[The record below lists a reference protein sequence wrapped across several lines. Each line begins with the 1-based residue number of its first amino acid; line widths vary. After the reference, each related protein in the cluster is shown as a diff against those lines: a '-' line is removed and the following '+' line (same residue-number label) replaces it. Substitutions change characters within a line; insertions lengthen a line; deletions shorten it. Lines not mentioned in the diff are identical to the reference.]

1 MKHVLAINPG
11 STSTKIALYEGKDSW
26 SLEEL
31 SHDELIIG
39 RDDAARL
46 PEPIDQLAFRA
57 AQIDAF
63 LQQSGSPELH
73 AVVGRGGITKPLEA
87 GSYAISP
94 PMVADLT
101 ASRYGNHASNL
112 GALLAKAIGD
122 SHGIPSLIVDPVG
135 VDQFEPLARYS
146 GWPALPRKSQVHA
159 LNMRSV
165 ARQACHDMGHTLD
178 DCNLVIAH
186 LGGGISIGPMRRGRL
201 IDVNNAM
208 DGGPF
213 SPQRAGTLPL
223 RGLVEL
229 AYGGQYP
236 SAKSLIDALT
246 RTGGLLAHLGTDD
259 ARDII
264 KRIDS
269 GDAKAEETYRA
280 MAYQIAKE
288 IGAMSTVLAGKV
300 DAIVLTGGLARP
312 PLSDW
317 VTESCGWI
325 APIKVIP
332 GERELL
338 ALAQAGARHVCE
350 GEPLREY

>member
-1 MKHVLAINPG
+1 MKRVLAINPG
-11 STSTKIALYEGKDSW
+11 STSTKIALYQGADSW
-26 SLEEL
+26 TLEEL
-31 SHDELIIG
+31 AHDELVIG
-39 RDDAARL
+39 RDDAVRL

-57 AQIDAF
+57 AQIDQF
-63 LQQSGSPELH
+63 LIGAGSPELH

-101 ASRYGNHASNL
+101 SSRYGNHASNL

-146 GWPALPRKSQVHA
+146 GWPALPRRSQVHA

-165 ARQACHDMGHTLD
+165 ARQVCHDLGGTLD
-178 DCNLVIAH
+178 DFNLVIAH
-186 LGGGISIGPMRRGRL
+186 LGGGISIGPMRHGRL

-229 AYGGQYP
+229 AYSGQYP
-236 SAKSLIDALT
+236 SAKSLIDTLT
-246 RTGGLLAHLGTDD
+246 RAGGLLAHLGTDD
-259 ARDII
+259 AREII
-264 KRIDS
+264 RRMAA

-288 IGAMSTVLAGKV
+288 IGAMATVLAGRV
-300 DAIVLTGGLARP
+300 DAIALTGGLARP

-317 VTESCGWI
+317 IAESCGWI

-338 ALAQAGARHVCE
+338 ALAQAAARHVCE

>member
-1 MKHVLAINPG
+1 MKRVLAINPG
-11 STSTKIALYEGKDSW
+11 STSTKIALYQGNDAW

-31 SHDELIIG
+31 THDELTIG

-46 PEPIDQLAFRA
+46 PEPADQLSFRA

-63 LQQSGSPELH
+63 LQRSGSPELH
-73 AVVGRGGITKPLEA
+73 AVVGRGGITKPLDA
-87 GSYAISP
+87 GSYAISQK
-94 PMVADLT
+94 MLDDLNGN
-101 ASRYGNHASNL
+101 RYGTHASNL
-112 GALLAKAIGD
+112 GAPLAKAIAD
-122 SHGIPSLIVDPVG
+122 SRGIPSLIVDPVG

-146 GWPALPRKSQVHA
+146 GWPALERKSQLHA

-165 ARQACHDMGHTLD
+165 ARQACHDMGGAIED
-178 DCNLVIAH
+178 YNLVIAH

-213 SPQRAGTLPL
+213 SPQRTGTLPL

-229 AYGGQYP
+229 AFSGQYP
-236 SAKSLIDALT
+236 SAKSMIDALT
-246 RTGGLLAHLGTDD
+246 RTGGLLAYLGTDD

-269 GDAKAEETYRA
+269 GDARAEETYRA

-288 IGAMSTVLAGKV
+288 IGAMATVLAGKV

-312 PLSDW
+312 PLTDW
-317 VTESCGWI
+317 ISESCGWI
-325 APIKVIP
+325 APIRIIP